1 VPLQAT
7 FAWRILEGMRYLLGI
22 VLALS
27 FSLPT
32 CAQTKAR
39 IILDQVDIGMF
50 PQGWVVVP
58 VPEAIFLN
66 CQPSQMKRCETV
78 TAYTDLVGKVTFV
91 RERYI
96 LTAPSARL
104 RHTLLHEVGHIQC
117 QCADESKAELWANQH

>member
-1 VPLQAT
+1 
-7 FAWRILEGMRYLLGI
+7 MRYLLGI

-27 FSLPT
+27 FSLPA

-39 IILDQVDIGMF
+39 IILDQADAGMF

-58 VPEAIFLN
+58 VPESTFLMLRN
-66 CQPSQMKRCETV
+66 RKTE

-96 LTAPSARL
+96 LTAPPARL
-104 RHTLLHEVGHIQC
+104 RHTLLHELGHIAC
-117 QCADESKAELWANQH
+117 NCAIEEAAEHYANTH